1 MRRGASS
8 TESRAGANGPA
19 APPIALETPG
29 DVPDLAIEEG
39 APRSPATAAARD
51 PTYRVDPRW
60 TLIALGL
67 SLVGFVGV
75 AAQLYS
81 LKFVGSGPTLL
92 GFPSRVLFVFGMALV
107 VAPLILSVFRRP
119 VVLFVLPSIAL
130 VFLLY
135 PLFVPYGIP
144 SGQDPIYNFQFA
156 QSLLQT
162 GHWTAG
168 SGVTNQA
175 VAYSYYPGSAVFNAE
190 LANFTGVPLDQTF
203 PWGIPLLRLLILP
216 ATIYGLA
223 MRYFGARIAFG
234 AVLIFLAAPSILFNT
249 PVQSE
254 FAIPF
259 FALTLTL
266 VGYLLVDGQN
276 RQNSLAVS
284 AALFAGLVVI
294 SHTLTAYALA
304 AWLGGLL
311 VLWTLFRSSSAP
323 QTGRA
328 GAVLGIYL
336 AFLFLFTY
344 AVSRPEF
351 LANYASLTTVLA
363 SLLNPASLSRSSAT
377 SLGASFPLYQLVWSY
392 LAFLVLLL
400 GSLRVLRRW
409 FRTHRRSFATPNLIM
424 AILAVVVALPLLV
437 TPYNFRAERIMEY
450 GEVFMAPALAWGI
463 VRWTRRGLAGPAPA
477 PLVPRREGAPIAWQ
491 RYGAVV
497 GAIALVVLV
506 FTGGSL
512 VPFSTRDQFAAPSAI
527 SVESPLHIDAHS
539 YALAQWA
546 QSHLTASTY
555 VWGDFLTYSV
565 FGGFGHFD
573 MLYNQYSIFNG
584 TTLPASVWATVPLGS
599 YVVVDKYMTT
609 STPQFPGDLQP
620 TGPLT
625 AGQLE
630 KYNDPAFFDRV
641 YQDSTFTIYQVVA
654 VP

>member
-1 MRRGASS
+1 MVTGASS
-8 TESRAGANGPA
+8 AESRAGAGDSAAPPMGPA
-19 APPIALETPG
+19 ATEDVPALE
-29 DVPDLAIEEG
+29 IEDG
-39 APRSPATAAARD
+39 SPLSSAKALARD
-51 PTYRVDPRW
+51 PTYRMDPRW
-60 TLIALGL
+60 TLIGLGL
-67 SLVGFVGV
+67 ALVGFIEV
-75 AAQLYS
+75 AAQLYT

-92 GFPSRVLFVFGMALV
+92 GLPSRVLFVFGLTLV

-135 PLFVPYGIP
+135 PLFAPYGIP
-144 SGQDPIYNFQFA
+144 SGLDPIYNFQFA

-190 LANFTGVPLDQTF
+190 LASFTGVPLYQTF
-203 PWGIPLLRLLILP
+203 TWGIPLLRLLLLP
-216 ATIYGLA
+216 AAIYGLA
-223 MRYFGARIAFG
+223 NRYFGSRIAFG
-234 AVLIFLAAPSILFNT
+234 AVLIFLATPSILFNA

-276 RQNSLAVS
+276 RQSSLAVS

-304 AWLGGLL
+304 AWLVGLL
-311 VLWTLFRSSSAP
+311 RLSVLFRSSSSSRI
-323 QTGRA
+323 GRA
-328 GAVLGIYL
+328 GAVLGAYL

-344 AVSRPEF
+344 TVSRPEF
-351 LANYASLTTVLA
+351 LANYNSLTTVLG

-400 GSLRVLRRW
+400 GSLLVLRRW
-409 FRTHRRSFATPNLIM
+409 FRTQRRSFATPNLIM

-437 TPYNFRAERIMEY
+437 TPYNFLAERIMEY

-463 VRWTRRGLAGPAPA
+463 VRWTRPGLVGPVAA
-477 PLVPRREGAPIAWQ
+477 RSVTRREGAPTAWR
-491 RYGAVV
+491 RYGTVV
-497 GAIALVVLV
+497 GVIALVVLV

-512 VPFSTRDQFAAPSAI
+512 VPASTRDQFAASSAI
-527 SVESPLHIDAHS
+527 SEGSTLHISQHS
-539 YALAQWA
+539 YTLAQWA
-546 QSHLTASTY
+546 RSHLTASTY
-555 VWGDFLTYSV
+555 VWGDYLTYSV
-565 FGGFGHFD
+565 FGGLGRFN
-573 MLYNQYSIFNG
+573 MQYNQYSIFNG
-584 TTLPASVWATVPLGS
+584 TTLPASVWAKVPLGS

-625 AGQLE
+625 SGQFE
-630 KYNDPAFFDRV
+630 KFNDPAFFDLV

-654 VP
+654 LP